1 MTLHQVRRP
10 AGVSPAEQEGHGE
23 RESGAGGDQ
32 AVSRRGGGGSG
43 VVQEGDNRIIQAGA
57 SSPEVQEDALPGGGG
72 HVQQAQGHVHALQ
85 GLRPRP

>member
-32 AVSRRGGGGSG
+32 AVSRRGGGESG

>member
-32 AVSRRGGGGSG
+32 AVSRRGRGGG

-72 HVQQAQGHVHALQ
+72 HVQQAQGHVHAIQ
-85 GLRPRP
+85 GLSPRP